1 MLYLK
6 VVKITMRKTF
16 LFLSCFLTI
25 QIAFGQQFTLE
36 DLFNFEYFHQGVQGG
51 ESMKDGEHFTLLTDS
66 GIEKFSYKTFEKIET
81 LKKGSFTDYFFNA
94 DETYL
99 ILESETQPIFRRSK
113 KAVYHLFNVQTQQE
127 TQIYNGKLIQEPWLS
142 PDGKKVAFVFEN
154 DLFYQEI
161 LTGKIVQITRDGE
174 AGKIINGIT
183 DWVYE
188 EEFAFVR
195 AFDWS
200 ADSKSLAFIRFDES
214 HVPEIG
220 IDVYQ
225 QKLYPSQLKFKYPKA
240 GEENSLVQVKIYDLQ
255 NATTQNVDLSE
266 YSDFYI
272 PRIQFSNKPNEL
284 ALIISNRHQNQLD
297 IFFVNT
303 QNLNK
308 KKLFTETDKAWID
321 TDNLT
326 LSFLQDNSFLWN
338 SERDGFRHIYHYSDQ
353 GKLINQVTK
362 GNWEVT
368 EFYGYNTENKK
379 LYFQS
384 TEPGSM
390 NRGIYSIKINGKN
403 KQTLVDKPGMNNA
416 QFSKTFA
423 YFILTHDRANTVPV
437 YSLVDGN
444 SGKELHVLEDNARA
458 KAYWERRKPSPKE
471 FGEIDVNGTKL
482 NAYMIKPKDFD
493 ANKEYPLFMYLY
505 GGPGSQQV
513 TNRADSFYF
522 WWFQVLADQGYIV
535 VCVDNRGTGGKG
547 ADFKKMT
554 YLNLGHY
561 EIQDQIAA
569 AKYYGSLPFIDQDRI
584 GMFGWSYGGYM
595 TSLAMT
601 KGADVFKMGIAV
613 APVTNWKYYDTVYT
627 ERFLRTPQ
635 ENPEG
640 YENNSPINYVD
651 LMKGNFLM
659 IHGTADDNV
668 HVQNAMEFSEALI
681 QANKEF
687 EYMVYPDKNH
697 GIYGGNTRRHL
708 FNKMT
713 KFILKN
719 L

>member
-1 MLYLK
+1 
-6 VVKITMRKTF
+6 MRHTF
-16 LFLSCFLTI
+16 LFLFCFLSC
-25 QIAFGQQFTLE
+25 QVALAQQFTLE
-36 DLFNFEYFHQGVQGG
+36 DLFKFEYFHQGVEGG
-51 ESMKDGEHFTLLTDS
+51 ESMNDGEHFTLLTNA
-66 GIEKFSYKTFEKIET
+66 GIEKYSYKTFEKVGMI
-81 LKKGSFTDYFFNA
+81 KNGIYSDYFFNA

-113 KAVYHLFNVQTQQE
+113 KAVYQLYNLQNKQE
-127 TQIYNGKLIQEPWLS
+127 TEVFQGRLIQEPWLS

-154 DLFYQEI
+154 NLYFQEI
-161 LTGKIVQITRDGE
+161 TNGKVTQITSDGE

-200 ADSKSLAFIRFDES
+200 ADSQKIAFIRFDES
-214 HVPEIG
+214 HVPEMG
-220 IDVYQ
+220 IDIYGQ
-225 QKLYPSQLKFKYPKA
+225 ELYPSQLKFKYPKA
-240 GEENSLVQVKIYDLQ
+240 GEENSLVEVKIFDLDSHE
-255 NATTQNVDLSE
+255 TQSVDLSE

-272 PRIQFSNKPNEL
+272 PRIQFSKKANQL
-284 ALIISNRHQNQLD
+284 ALIISNRHQNNLD
-297 IFFVNT
+297 IYFVNT
-303 QNLNK
+303 QNLK
-308 KKLFTETDKAWID
+308 KNKLFTETDEAWID

-326 LSFLQDNSFLWN
+326 LEFLEDNSFLWN
-338 SERDGFRHIYHYSDQ
+338 SERDGFQHIYHYSEN
-353 GKLINQVTK
+353 GKLRQQVTQ

-368 EFYGYNTENKK
+368 EFFGYNAANNRI
-379 LYFQS
+379 YYQS

-390 NRGIYSIKINGKN
+390 HRGIYSVQLNAKN
-403 KQTLVDKPGMNNA
+403 KRVLVDKPGMNNA

-423 YFILTHDRANTVPV
+423 YFILSHDRANTVPI
-437 YSLVDGN
+437 YTLNDGDN
-444 SGKELHVLEDNARA
+444 GKELHVLEDNARA

-471 FGEIDVNGTKL
+471 FSEIEINGAKL

-493 ANKEYPLFMYLY
+493 ENKEYPLFMYLY

-513 TNRADSFYF
+513 TNRSDSFYF
-522 WWFQVLADQGYIV
+522 WWFQVLADQGYVI

-547 ADFKKMT
+547 AEFKKMT

-561 EIQDQIAA
+561 EIEDQIEA
-569 AKYYGSLPFIDQDRI
+569 AKHYASLPFIDSDRI

-659 IHGTADDNV
+659 VHGTADDNV
-668 HVQNAMEFSEALI
+668 HVQNAMEFAEALI
-681 QANKEF
+681 QSNKDFEF
-687 EYMVYPDKNH
+687 MVYPDKNH

-713 KFILKN
+713 NFILKN